1 MKRMIP
7 LLGLSALCFAG
18 GVAAEAEA
26 GCKAVAQ
33 ITAFEGQVSIKPA
46 GKVVRKSPG
55 KLPAPLCAGDEVH
68 TFQGK
73 AAIGVKQDRVTL
85 DADSVLVVK
94 SAEQAT
100 LGKGQALFDIQKRQG
115 AQGLQVA
122 TRLSVI
128 GVKGTRFL
136 VSDKPEAVAVAL
148 DEGVVDVKSTQGR
161 LGLYREREV
170 VKEKPMDFE
179 AFKRQVQE
187 GVEAEKKAFE
197 EYKKEIVK
205 EFVAYVE
212 SITMQAGTEL
222 VIAGG
227 EAVERKT
234 SGTLKAEMD
243 ELRQW
248 QNRR

>member
-1 MKRMIP
+1 MKNP
-7 LLGLSALCFAG
+7 LSLFCLSALLVSGTAFAS
-18 GVAAEAEA
+18 
-26 GCKAVAQ
+26 CQPVAQ

-46 GKVVRKSPG
+46 GKVVKKSPG
-55 KLPAPLCAGDEVH
+55 KTPAPLCAGDEVH
-68 TFQGK
+68 TFEGK
-73 AAIGVKQDRVTL
+73 ALIAARQDKITL
-85 DADSVLVVK
+85 DADSVLTVNPG
-94 SAEQAT
+94 EQVT
-100 LGKGQALFDIQKRQG
+100 IGKGQALFDIRKRQAG
-115 AQGLQVA
+115 QGLQVA

-136 VSDKPEAVAVAL
+136 VSDKPEGVAVAL
-148 DEGVVDVKSTQGR
+148 DEGVVDVKSTKGK
-161 LGLYREREV
+161 LGLYREKEV
-170 VKEKPMDFE
+170 AAEKPMDFE

-222 VIAGG
+222 VISGN
-227 EAVERKT
+227 EAVERQT
-234 SGTLKAEMD
+234 SGKLKSELD

-248 QNRR
+248 QSQR